1 MNDRRKRLLR
11 LGDDWV
17 PRAVAAA
24 LEGRQARWQALLDQ
38 SRKLLQKADEIFEKL
53 GSASVSIPD
62 GKDRKAA
69 RADAAAV
76 IEHLRAG
83 GKWTSFGVLT
93 PKAVKNRTYLRE
105 AVTVDGQSAETPDRL
120 QVVCD
125 HLDLTFAFEGM
136 ELAWSDHG

>member
-1 MNDRRKRLLR
+1 M
-11 LGDDWV
+11 
-17 PRAVAAA
+17 ASA
-24 LEGRQARWQALLDQ
+24 LDGRQARWQALLDQ
-38 SRKLLQKADEIFEKL
+38 SRELLQKAEEIREKV

-76 IEHLRAG
+76 MEHLQAG

-93 PKAVKNRTYLRE
+93 PRAVKSRTYLRE
-105 AVTVDGQSAETPDRL
+105 GVTVDGQPAETPERL
-120 QVVCD
+120 RVICD

-136 ELAWSDHG
+136 ELAWV